1 MLIFAQS
8 VWLITT
14 LTADGAV
21 TSWSTEITTMPLS
34 VASLITGLRAEG
46 ELGSTIIALTPRLI
60 RLRICWACPCTST
73 SELTT
78 TRSFVSPCFIYWAL
92 ADCKSEIIWERHS
105 LSTNPLDTPMRNG
118 PLLPLL
124 DEPLVLLL
132 LLLLLPQAARNAV
145 QIARIASKAMY
156 LKYRPGSTKL
166 FRFEQF
172 YIPLLLR
179 PNYTPSAAFD
189 ASVHT

>member
-132 LLLLLPQAARNAV
+132 LLLLLLPQAARNAV

-172 YIPLLLR
+172 DIEVLLGS
-179 PNYTPSAAFD
+179 NYTTCAELEGC
-189 ASVHT
+189 V